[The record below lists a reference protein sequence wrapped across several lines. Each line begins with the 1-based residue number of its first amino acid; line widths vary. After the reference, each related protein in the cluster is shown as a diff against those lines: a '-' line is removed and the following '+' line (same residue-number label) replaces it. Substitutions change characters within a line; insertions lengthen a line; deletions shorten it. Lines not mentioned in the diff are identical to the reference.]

1 MGLVRYDIKHT
12 LNPYPLWR
20 FQMFTFNFS
29 DLTASDIN
37 SISAELSKV
46 IQRGG
51 IGSEQYNNAIK
62 LQQNLQYLLQYKAQ
76 QAK

>member
-1 MGLVRYDIKHT
+1 
-12 LNPYPLWR
+12 
-20 FQMFTFNFS
+20 MFTFNFS